1 MSQRRRPANTARAQ
15 FAALVQQPE
24 EQWNL
29 DRAALL
35 IAREAY
41 PDLSVE
47 QYLRRLDA
55 LAEATREC
63 LPSAAGGAAPARDDV
78 LLAVREVL
86 VEQEGFGG
94 NEEDYH
100 DPRNSFLNEVLDRRV
115 GLPITL
121 SLVYMEVSR
130 RLGVPAQGIGLPG
143 HFIVGWP
150 PDRPSGET
158 RYLDPFHGGREL
170 TVDDCGELFREMFG
184 TDISFSED
192 LLQAVSKR
200 ALIARILRNLKL
212 RYVGEQQFRLALDAV
227 ERILLVEPVAAEV
240 RDRGVILAH
249 MGQLSAAWS
258 DLQAYVRAA
267 PDHPDAEQ
275 VRELADRIWRNLG
288 RMN

>member
-35 IAREAY
+35 IAQEAY
-41 PDLSVE
+41 PDLAVE

-55 LAEATREC
+55 LAEAARAR
-63 LPSAAGGAAPARDDV
+63 LPRVAGHAMWSRDDV

-86 VEQEGFGG
+86 VEREGFGG

-150 PDRPSGET
+150 PDRPGGEM
-158 RYLDPFHGGREL
+158 RYLDPFHSGREL

-184 TDISFSED
+184 TDVPFSED
-192 LLQAVSKR
+192 LLQAVGKR

-212 RYVGEQQFRLALDAV
+212 HYVGGRQFQLALDAV

-249 MGQLSAAWS
+249 MGLLSAAWS
-258 DLQAYVRAA
+258 DLQAYVQAV
-267 PDHPDAEQ
+267 PDYPDAKQ

>member
-1 MSQRRRPANTARAQ
+1 M
-15 FAALVQQPE
+15 
-24 EQWNL
+24 

-35 IAREAY
+35 IAQEAY

-47 QYLRRLDA
+47 QYLQRLDA
-55 LAEATREC
+55 LAETAQTR
-63 LPSAAGGAAPARDDV
+63 LPSAAGGASRSRDDV

-115 GLPITL
+115 GLPIML

-130 RLGVPAQGIGLPG
+130 RLGAPAQGIGLPG
-143 HFIVGWP
+143 HFIVGWL
-150 PDRPSGET
+150 PDSPGGET

-170 TVDDCGELFREMFG
+170 TVDDCGELFRQMFG
-184 TDISFSED
+184 TDIPFSED
-192 LLQAVSKR
+192 LLQAVNKR

-212 RYVGEQQFRLALDAV
+212 RYVGGRQFDLALDAV

-249 MGQLSAAWS
+249 MGQLNAAWS
-258 DLQAYVRAA
+258 DLQAYVQAA
-267 PDHPDAEQ
+267 PDYPDVEQ

>member
-1 MSQRRRPANTARAQ
+1 MTQRKRPANTARAQ

-24 EQWNL
+24 EQWTL

-35 IAREAY
+35 IAQEAY

-47 QYLRRLDA
+47 QYLQRLDT
-55 LAEATREC
+55 LAEAVRTC
-63 LPSAAGGAAPARDDV
+63 LPSAASGAWRSRDDV

-86 VEQEGFGG
+86 AEREGFRGDP
-94 NEEDYH
+94 EDYH
-100 DPRNSFLNEVLDRRV
+100 DPRNSFLNEVLDRRI

-150 PDRPSGET
+150 PDSPGGES

-170 TVDDCGELFREMFG
+170 TIDDCGELFRQLFG
-184 TDISFSED
+184 TDIPFSED
-192 LLQAVSKR
+192 LLQPVGKR

-212 RYVGEQQFRLALDAV
+212 HYVGGRQFDLALDAV

-249 MGQLSAAWS
+249 IGQLSTAWA
-258 DLQAYVRAA
+258 DLQTYVQAA
-267 PDHPDAEQ
+267 PDHPDVEQ
-275 VRELADRIWRNLG
+275 VRELADRIWRGMG

>member
-1 MSQRRRPANTARAQ
+1 MTQRRRPANTARVQ

-24 EQWNL
+24 EQWHL

-35 IAREAY
+35 IAQEAY
-41 PDLSVE
+41 PDLAIE
-47 QYLRRLDA
+47 QYLRRLDV
-55 LAEATREC
+55 LAEAARAR
-63 LPSAAGGAAPARDDV
+63 LPRVAGHAMWSRDDV
-78 LLAVREVL
+78 LPAVREVL
-86 VEQEGFGG
+86 VEREGFGG

-150 PDRPSGET
+150 PDRPNGET

-184 TDISFSED
+184 TDIPFSED
-192 LLQAVSKR
+192 LLQAVGKR

-212 RYVGEQQFRLALDAV
+212 HYVGGQQFQLALDAV

-258 DLQAYVRAA
+258 DLQAYVQAA
-267 PDHPDAEQ
+267 PDYPDVEQ

>member
-24 EQWNL
+24 EQWHL

-35 IAREAY
+35 IAQEAY
-41 PDLSVE
+41 PDLAIE
-47 QYLRRLDA
+47 QYLRRLDV
-55 LAEATREC
+55 LAETARAC
-63 LPSAAGGAAPARDDV
+63 LPRVAGHAMWSRDDA
-78 LLAVREVL
+78 LRAVREVL

-150 PDRPSGET
+150 PDRPGGEM
-158 RYLDPFHGGREL
+158 RYLDPFHDGREL

-184 TDISFSED
+184 TDIPFSAD
-192 LLQAVSKR
+192 LLQAVGKR

-212 RYVGEQQFRLALDAV
+212 HYVGGRQFQLALDAV

-258 DLQAYVRAA
+258 DLQAYVQAA
-267 PDHPDAEQ
+267 PDYPDAKQ

>member
-1 MSQRRRPANTARAQ
+1 M
-15 FAALVQQPE
+15 
-24 EQWNL
+24 

-35 IAREAY
+35 IAQEAY
-41 PDLSVE
+41 PELSVAK
-47 QYLRRLDA
+47 YLRRLDA
-55 LAEATREC
+55 LAEAARGC
-63 LPSAAGGAAPARDDV
+63 LPSTADGEAPSRDDV

-86 VEQEGFGG
+86 VEREGFGG

-143 HFIVGWP
+143 HFIVGWL
-150 PDRPSGET
+150 PDRPGGET

-170 TVDDCGELFREMFG
+170 TVDDCGELFRQLFG
-184 TDISFSED
+184 TEIPFGKH
-192 LLQAVSKR
+192 LLQVVSKR

-212 RYVGEQQFRLALDAV
+212 RYVGGRQFHLALDAV

-249 MGQLSAAWS
+249 MGQLNAAWS

-267 PDHPDAEQ
+267 PDYPDVEQ

>member
-35 IAREAY
+35 IAQEAY
-41 PDLSVE
+41 PDLAVE

-55 LAEATREC
+55 LAETTRGY
-63 LPSAAGGAAPARDDV
+63 LPHVAGHAMWSRDDV
-78 LLAVREVL
+78 LRAVREVL
-86 VEQEGFGG
+86 VDREGFGG

-130 RLGVPAQGIGLPG
+130 RLDVPAQGIGLPG

-150 PDRPSGET
+150 PDRPDGEM

-184 TDISFSED
+184 TDIPFSED

-212 RYVGEQQFRLALDAV
+212 RYVGGQQFQLALDAV

-240 RDRGVILAH
+240 RDRSVILAH

-258 DLQAYVRAA
+258 DLQAYVQAA
-267 PDHPDAEQ
+267 PDYPDVEQ

>member
-35 IAREAY
+35 IAQEAY
-41 PDLSVE
+41 PDLAVE

-55 LAEATREC
+55 LSEAAREY
-63 LPSAAGGAAPARDDV
+63 LPRVAGHAMWSRDDV
-78 LLAVREVL
+78 LRAVREVL
-86 VEQEGFGG
+86 VGREGFGG

-100 DPRNSFLNEVLDRRV
+100 EPRNSFLNEVLDRRV

-121 SLVYMEVSR
+121 SVVYMEVSR

-150 PDRPSGET
+150 PDRPNGET

-184 TDISFSED
+184 TDIPFSED

-212 RYVGEQQFRLALDAV
+212 RYVGGQQFQLALDAV

-258 DLQAYVRAA
+258 DLQAYVQAA
-267 PDHPDAEQ
+267 PDYPDVEQ